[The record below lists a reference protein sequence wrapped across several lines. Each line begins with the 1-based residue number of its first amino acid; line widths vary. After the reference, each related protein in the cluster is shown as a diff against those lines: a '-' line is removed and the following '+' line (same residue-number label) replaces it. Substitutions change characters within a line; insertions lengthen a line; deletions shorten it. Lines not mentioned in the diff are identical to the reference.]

1 MNPES
6 FLLDSLSNGTYVKPG
21 MIDMGGGRLAMT
33 GSARTDVDPFGSS
46 VIMAPIAQYPVGYQ
60 PNQTRLLQLMQNAS
74 PPATPQ
80 TGNNLP
86 APRNNLPVP
95 RNNLPVP
102 RNNLPVPRSTLP
114 VSQGSKLPVSAADS
128 VKWGAGLGR
137 AANTAGRALGW
148 ASVVPAIYDF
158 YNDAKSYVEGIGGT
172 VPVLGADTMAMNGD
186 EAIAN
191 LRAQQVAQQL
201 STPAD
206 ASTVATGLANTVA
219 QIPQQL
225 PEIVDAQQAKNAMA
239 GNEAPVGAATVGAAP
254 VGAAPANAT
263 PVTQGLGNIR
273 VPSMRNIDAVRKQ
286 KQRQEATQRVR
297 KQKQRQ
303 EATQRVVR
311 QSLPPQMRYT
321 MQPTVSVQPY
331 GNGGTQFN
339 LNKNTMMFDDPDYQS
354 LYALRAQQ
362 AQQALANTNQ
372 PVTYD
377 QALAHA
383 RAGTTWR

>member
-33 GSARTDVDPFGSS
+33 GSARTAVDPFGSS
-46 VIMAPIAQYPVGYQ
+46 VKMAPIAQYPVEYQ
-60 PNQTRLLQLMQNAS
+60 PNQTRLLQSMQNAS

-158 YNDAKSYVEGIGGT
+158 YNDAKSYIERIGGT

-225 PEIVDAQQAKNAMA
+225 PEIVDAQQAMNAMA
-239 GNEAPVGAATVGAAP
+239 GNAAP

-286 KQRQEATQRVR
+286 KQRQEATQRV
-297 KQKQRQ
+297 
-303 EATQRVVR
+303 VR
-311 QSLPPQMRYT
+311 QSLPPQMGYT

-339 LNKNTMMFDDPDYQS
+339 LNKNTMMFDDPDYQR